1 MTTSNSKDGTP
12 GAAPGRWMARA
23 GWVLTALTTLALA
36 ASAIGKLTRA
46 TQVVEM
52 MAGKFGFP
60 PGALVP
66 IGMLELACA
75 LLYANPRTSVL
86 GAMLVTGYLGGAVA
100 THVRAGDPFAAPIV
114 LGVIAWG
121 GLFLR
126 DERIRALVPWRKPSS
141 R

>member
-1 MTTSNSKDGTP
+1 MTPSDASGSTAP
-12 GAAPGRWMARA
+12 PGRWMAWT
-23 GWVLTALTTLALA
+23 GWILTTLTGLALA
-36 ASAIGKLTRA
+36 ASALGKLIRA
-46 TQVVEM
+46 PQVVEM
-52 MAGKFGFP
+52 MGAKFGYP
-60 PGALVP
+60 AGALTT

-86 GAMLVTGYLGGAVA
+86 GAILVTGYLGGAVA
-100 THVRAGDPFAAPIV
+100 THVRAGDAFAAPLF

-126 DERIRALVPWRKPSS
+126 DGRIRALLPWRKPAP